1 MTDPTMEIEQQVK
14 IVLLVKRLKE
24 LDAKMSI
31 LELMSKFGTET
42 VLVAIE
48 EICDDEQRQPNG

>member
-1 MTDPTMEIEQQVK
+1 MTDKTMSIEQQVK
-14 IVLLVKRLKE
+14 AVLSVKRLKE
-24 LDAKMSI
+24 LDAKLSV

-42 VLVAIE
+42 VLTAIE